1 MSDIKT
7 IFTDL
12 STGAQYDISAIGL
25 AEDDSLAT
33 AVIISLFTDKR
44 QPGAMP
50 MEARGWWADD
60 IGSLRWTLNRE
71 KQTQEVLQKLI
82 RYDTDALQWL
92 VAERLVKSV
101 NVSAQWIA
109 RGVLKEQITLTLN
122 NNTPLVFSVQES
134 S

>member
-12 STGAQYDISAIGL
+12 STGAQYDISALGL

-33 AVIISLFTDKR
+33 AVVISLFTDKR
-44 QPGAMP
+44 QPGVMP
-50 MEARGWWADD
+50 MEARGWWAGD

-71 KQTQEVLQKLI
+71 KQTPEVLQKLI

-92 VAERLVKSV
+92 VTERLVKSV
-101 NVSAQWIA
+101 NISAQWIA
-109 RGVLKEQITLTLN
+109 RGMLSEQITLTLN
-122 NNTPLVFSVQES
+122 NNSPLVFSVQES